1 MNCVMPRTRAGQPVL
16 KVQLPTEVDLVIPA
30 HQSFTAGY
38 ASEFS
43 QFDRTASG
51 HSVFIIFVIDLPKVL
66 QI

>member
-38 ASEFS
+38 ASEFQAVRSDGLRS
-43 QFDRTASG
+43 QCIYYFRD
-51 HSVFIIFVIDLPKVL
+51 
-66 QI
+66 